1 MNERTLARCKNLI
14 KNKETMKSAFAWE
27 DGLTHLA
34 CAGIF
39 INKEQ
44 TANEEMLLQCKDI
57 LKRNTGIFSNFK
69 STAKPMIVAML
80 AANENPQLLMERGLK
95 VYDLLKEEFMS
106 SVYLP
111 IAAMIIAQYADEA
124 RYAELAQRT
133 RRIYKQ
139 MRAGPSFPDHQGRT
153 STFCALMA
161 LLDKPDEVLLG
172 DAEEC
177 YKILK
182 NNFFSSNAVQSLSH
196 VLAMCDGEPENKC
209 QKTMELFQKLKEA
222 GHKYGTSYELP
233 TLGVLAMADGNQ
245 DEIAAEMAEIDQ
257 WLSEQKGFGFFS
269 SISAKQRLMYAGMI
283 AQQDYIND
291 KMMQSAAVN
300 GVISLIVAQQAAMC
314 AAITASA
321 ALQLIITIVSEG
333 F

>member
-1 MNERTLARCKNLI
+1 
-14 KNKETMKSAFAWE
+14 MKSAFAWE

-95 VYDLLKEEFMS
+95 VHDLLKEEFMS

-139 MRAGPSFPDHQGRT
+139 MRADHPFLTSGED

-177 YKILK
+177 YKTLK
-182 NNFFSSNAVQSLSH
+182 SNFFSSNAVQSLSH
-196 VLAMCDGEPENKC
+196 VLAMCDGEPKIKC
-209 QKTMELFQKLKEA
+209 QRTMELFQKLKEA

-291 KMMQSAAVN
+291 KMMQGAAVN

-321 ALQLIITIVSEG
+321 AATANNNNS
-333 F
+333 

>member
-44 TANEEMLLQCKDI
+44 TANEEVLLQCKDI

-80 AANENPQLLMERGLK
+80 ASNENPQLLMERGLK

-139 MRAGPSFPDHQGRT
+139 MRADHPFLTSGED

-196 VLAMCDGEPENKC
+196 VLAMCDGEPEIKC

-245 DEIAAEMAEIDQ
+245 DEIVAEMAEIDQ

-269 SISAKQRLMYAGMI
+269 SISVKQRLMYAGMI

-300 GVISLIVAQQAAMC
+300 GVISLTVAQQAAMC

-321 ALQLIITIVSEG
+321 ATTANNNNS
-333 F
+333 

>member
-95 VYDLLKEEFMS
+95 VHDLLKEEFMS

-139 MRAGPSFPDHQGRT
+139 MRADHPFLTSGED

-196 VLAMCDGEPENKC
+196 VLAMCDGEPEIKC

-245 DEIAAEMAEIDQ
+245 DEIVAEMAEIDQ

-269 SISAKQRLMYAGMI
+269 SISAKQRLMYAWMI

-321 ALQLIITIVSEG
+321 AATANNNNS
-333 F
+333 

>member
-80 AANENPQLLMERGLK
+80 ASNENPQLLMERGLK
-95 VYDLLKEEFMS
+95 VYDLMKEEFMS

-139 MRAGPSFPDHQGRT
+139 MRADHPFLTSGED

-196 VLAMCDGEPENKC
+196 VLAMCDGEPKIKC
-209 QKTMELFQKLKEA
+209 QRTMELFQKLKEA

-245 DEIAAEMAEIDQ
+245 DEIVAEMAEIDR

-314 AAITASA
+314 AAITAGA
-321 ALQLIITIVSEG
+321 AATANNNNS
-333 F
+333 

>member
-80 AANENPQLLMERGLK
+80 ASNENPQLLMERGLK
-95 VYDLLKEEFMS
+95 VYDLMKEEFMS

-139 MRAGPSFPDHQGRT
+139 MRADHPFLTSGED

-182 NNFFSSNAVQSLSH
+182 NNFFSSNAVQSLSP
-196 VLAMCDGEPENKC
+196 VLAMCDGEPKIKC
-209 QKTMELFQKLKEA
+209 QRTMELFQKLKEA

-245 DEIAAEMAEIDQ
+245 DEIVAEMAEIDQ

-314 AAITASA
+314 AAITAGA
-321 ALQLIITIVSEG
+321 AATANNNNS
-333 F
+333 

>member
-95 VYDLLKEEFMS
+95 VHDLLKEEFMS

-139 MRAGPSFPDHQGRT
+139 MRADHPFLTSGED

-177 YKILK
+177 YKTLK
-182 NNFFSSNAVQSLSH
+182 SNFFSSNAVQSLSH
-196 VLAMCDGEPENKC
+196 VLAMCDGEPKIKC
-209 QKTMELFQKLKEA
+209 QRTMELFQKLKEA

-245 DEIAAEMAEIDQ
+245 DEIVAEMAEIDQ

-291 KMMQSAAVN
+291 KMMQSAAIN

-321 ALQLIITIVSEG
+321 AATANNNNS
-333 F
+333 

>member
-139 MRAGPSFPDHQGRT
+139 MRADHPFLTSGED

-161 LLDKPDEVLLG
+161 LLVKPDDVLLG

-283 AQQDYIND
+283 AQQDYIID

-321 ALQLIITIVSEG
+321 AATANNNNS
-333 F
+333 

>member
-95 VYDLLKEEFMS
+95 VHDLLKEEFMS

-139 MRAGPSFPDHQGRT
+139 MRADHPFLTSGED

-177 YKILK
+177 YKTLK
-182 NNFFSSNAVQSLSH
+182 SNFFSSNAVQSLSH
-196 VLAMCDGEPENKC
+196 VLAMCDGEPKIKC
-209 QKTMELFQKLKEA
+209 QRTMELFQKLKEA

-321 ALQLIITIVSEG
+321 ATTANNNNS
-333 F
+333 

>member
-111 IAAMIIAQYADEA
+111 IAALIIAQYADEA

-139 MRAGPSFPDHQGRT
+139 MRADHPFLTSGED

-196 VLAMCDGEPENKC
+196 VLSMCDGEPENKC
-209 QKTMELFQKLKEA
+209 QRTMELFQKLKEA

-245 DEIAAEMAEIDQ
+245 DEIAVEMAEIDQ

-321 ALQLIITIVSEG
+321 AATANNNNS
-333 F
+333 

>member
-44 TANEEMLLQCKDI
+44 TVNEEMLLQCKDI

-139 MRAGPSFPDHQGRT
+139 MRADHPFLTSGED

-321 ALQLIITIVSEG
+321 AATANNNNS
-333 F
+333 

>member
-139 MRAGPSFPDHQGRT
+139 MRADHPFLT
-153 STFCALMA
+153 SGEDSIFCALMA

-321 ALQLIITIVSEG
+321 AATANNNNS
-333 F
+333 

>member
-139 MRAGPSFPDHQGRT
+139 MRADHPFLTSGED

-196 VLAMCDGEPENKC
+196 VLSMCDGEPENKC

-283 AQQDYIND
+283 AQRDYIND
-291 KMMQSAAVN
+291 KMMQGAAVN

-321 ALQLIITIVSEG
+321 AATANNNNS
-333 F
+333 

>member
-139 MRAGPSFPDHQGRT
+139 MRADHPFLTSGED

-196 VLAMCDGEPENKC
+196 VLSMCDGEPENKC

-291 KMMQSAAVN
+291 KMMQSAAIN

-321 ALQLIITIVSEG
+321 AATANNNNS
-333 F
+333 

>member
-139 MRAGPSFPDHQGRT
+139 MRADHPFLTSGED

-196 VLAMCDGEPENKC
+196 VLSMCDGEPENKC

-300 GVISLIVAQQAAMC
+300 GVISLTVAQQAAMC

-321 ALQLIITIVSEG
+321 ATTANNNNS
-333 F
+333 

>member
-95 VYDLLKEEFMS
+95 VHDLLKEEFMS

-139 MRAGPSFPDHQGRT
+139 MRADHPFLTSGED

-196 VLAMCDGEPENKC
+196 VLAMCDGEPEIKC
-209 QKTMELFQKLKEA
+209 QRTMELFQKLKEA

-291 KMMQSAAVN
+291 KMMQGAAVN

-321 ALQLIITIVSEG
+321 AAAANNNNS
-333 F
+333 

>member
-139 MRAGPSFPDHQGRT
+139 MRADHPFLTSGED

-182 NNFFSSNAVQSLSH
+182 NNFLSSNAVQSLSH

-321 ALQLIITIVSEG
+321 AATANNNNS
-333 F
+333 

>member
-1 MNERTLARCKNLI
+1 
-14 KNKETMKSAFAWE
+14 MKSVFTWE

-69 STAKPMIVAML
+69 STAKPMIIAML
-80 AANENPQLLMERGLK
+80 ASNENPQLLMERGLK

-111 IAAMIIAQYADEA
+111 IAAMIIAQYADET
-124 RYAELAQRT
+124 RYAELVQRT

-139 MRAGPSFPDHQGRT
+139 MRADHPFLTSGED

-196 VLAMCDGEPENKC
+196 VLAMCDGEPKIKC
-209 QKTMELFQKLKEA
+209 QRTMELFQKLKEA

-245 DEIAAEMAEIDQ
+245 DEIVAEMAEIDQ

-300 GVISLIVAQQAAMC
+300 GVISLTVAQQAAMC

-321 ALQLIITIVSEG
+321 ATTANNNNS
-333 F
+333 

>member
-14 KNKETMKSAFAWE
+14 KNKETMKSVFTWE

-69 STAKPMIVAML
+69 STAKPMIIAML
-80 AANENPQLLMERGLK
+80 ASNENPQLLMERGLK

-139 MRAGPSFPDHQGRT
+139 MRADHPFLTSGED

-182 NNFFSSNAVQSLSH
+182 NDFFSSNAVQSLSH
-196 VLAMCDGEPENKC
+196 VLAMCDGEPKIKC
-209 QKTMELFQKLKEA
+209 QRTMELFQKLKEA

-245 DEIAAEMAEIDQ
+245 DEIVAEMAEIDQ

-321 ALQLIITIVSEG
+321 AATANNNNS
-333 F
+333 

>member
-139 MRAGPSFPDHQGRT
+139 MRADHPFLTSGED

-177 YKILK
+177 YKTLK
-182 NNFFSSNAVQSLSH
+182 SNFFSSNAVQSLSH
-196 VLAMCDGEPENKC
+196 VLAMCDGEPKIKC
-209 QKTMELFQKLKEA
+209 QRTMELFQKLKEA

-245 DEIAAEMAEIDQ
+245 DEIVAEMAEIDQ

-321 ALQLIITIVSEG
+321 ATTANNNNS
-333 F
+333 

>member
-139 MRAGPSFPDHQGRT
+139 MRADHPFLTSGED

-196 VLAMCDGEPENKC
+196 VLSMCDGEPENKC

-245 DEIAAEMAEIDQ
+245 DEIVAEMAEIDQ

-321 ALQLIITIVSEG
+321 AATANNNNS
-333 F
+333 

>member
-95 VYDLLKEEFMS
+95 VHDLLKEEFMS

-139 MRAGPSFPDHQGRT
+139 MRADHPFLTSGED

-177 YKILK
+177 YKTLK
-182 NNFFSSNAVQSLSH
+182 SNFFSSNAVQSLSH
-196 VLAMCDGEPENKC
+196 VLAMCDGEPKIKC
-209 QKTMELFQKLKEA
+209 QRTMELFQKLKEA

-291 KMMQSAAVN
+291 KMMQGAAVN

-321 ALQLIITIVSEG
+321 AATANNNNS
-333 F
+333 

>member
-95 VYDLLKEEFMS
+95 VYDLVKEEFMS

-139 MRAGPSFPDHQGRT
+139 MRADHPFLTSGED

-177 YKILK
+177 YKTLK
-182 NNFFSSNAVQSLSH
+182 SNFFSSNAVQSLSH
-196 VLAMCDGEPENKC
+196 VLAMCDGEPKIKC
-209 QKTMELFQKLKEA
+209 QRTMELFQKLKEA

-245 DEIAAEMAEIDQ
+245 DEIVAEMAEIDQ

-300 GVISLIVAQQAAMC
+300 GVISLTVAQQAAMC

-321 ALQLIITIVSEG
+321 AATANNNNS
-333 F
+333 

>member
-44 TANEEMLLQCKDI
+44 TANEEMLLQCTDI

-139 MRAGPSFPDHQGRT
+139 MRADHPFLTSGED

-321 ALQLIITIVSEG
+321 AATANNNNS
-333 F
+333 

>member
-57 LKRNTGIFSNFK
+57 LKRNTGIFSNFI

-139 MRAGPSFPDHQGRT
+139 MRADHPFLTSGED

-196 VLAMCDGEPENKC
+196 VLAMCDGEPEIKC
-209 QKTMELFQKLKEA
+209 QRTMELFQKLKEA

-245 DEIAAEMAEIDQ
+245 DEIVAEMAEIDQ

-321 ALQLIITIVSEG
+321 AATANNNNS
-333 F
+333 

>member
-44 TANEEMLLQCKDI
+44 TANEEVLLQCKDI
-57 LKRNTGIFSNFK
+57 LKRNTGIFSDFK

-139 MRAGPSFPDHQGRT
+139 MRADHPFLTSGED

-196 VLAMCDGEPENKC
+196 VLAMCDGEPKIKC
-209 QKTMELFQKLKEA
+209 QRTMELFQKLKEA

-233 TLGVLAMADGNQ
+233 TLGVLAMADDNQ
-245 DEIAAEMAEIDQ
+245 DEIVAEMVEIDQ

-269 SISAKQRLMYAGMI
+269 GISAKQRLMYAGMI

-300 GVISLIVAQQAAMC
+300 SVISLIVAQEAAMC

-321 ALQLIITIVSEG
+321 ATTANNNNS
-333 F
+333 

>member
-44 TANEEMLLQCKDI
+44 TVNEEMLLQCKDI

-95 VYDLLKEEFMS
+95 VHDLLKEEFMS

-139 MRAGPSFPDHQGRT
+139 MRADHPFLTSGED

-196 VLAMCDGEPENKC
+196 VLAMCDGEPKIKC
-209 QKTMELFQKLKEA
+209 QRTMELFQKLKEA

-245 DEIAAEMAEIDQ
+245 DEIVAEMAEIDQ

-300 GVISLIVAQQAAMC
+300 GVISLTVAQQAAMC

-321 ALQLIITIVSEG
+321 ATTANNNNS
-333 F
+333 

>member
-1 MNERTLARCKNLI
+1 
-14 KNKETMKSAFAWE
+14 MKSVFTWE

-44 TANEEMLLQCKDI
+44 TANEEVLLQCKDI

-80 AANENPQLLMERGLK
+80 ASNENPQLLMECGLK

-139 MRAGPSFPDHQGRT
+139 MRADHPFLTSGED

-196 VLAMCDGEPENKC
+196 VLAMCDGEPKIKC
-209 QKTMELFQKLKEA
+209 QRTMELFQKLKEA

-291 KMMQSAAVN
+291 KMMQSAAIN

-321 ALQLIITIVSEG
+321 AATANNNNS
-333 F
+333 

>member
-139 MRAGPSFPDHQGRT
+139 MRADHPFLTSGED

-196 VLAMCDGEPENKC
+196 VLAMCDGEPEIKC

-283 AQQDYIND
+283 AQRDYIND
-291 KMMQSAAVN
+291 KMMQGAAVN

-321 ALQLIITIVSEG
+321 AATANNNNS
-333 F
+333 

>member
-139 MRAGPSFPDHQGRT
+139 MRADHPFLTSGED

-222 GHKYGTSYELP
+222 GHKYETSYELP

-321 ALQLIITIVSEG
+321 AATANNNNS
-333 F
+333 

>member
-14 KNKETMKSAFAWE
+14 KNKETMKSTFAWE

-44 TANEEMLLQCKDI
+44 TANEDVLLQCKDI

-139 MRAGPSFPDHQGRT
+139 MRADHPFLTSGED

-182 NNFFSSNAVQSLSH
+182 SNFFSSNAVQSLSH
-196 VLAMCDGEPENKC
+196 VLAMCDGEPKIKC
-209 QKTMELFQKLKEA
+209 QRTMELFQKLKEA
-222 GHKYGTSYELP
+222 EHKYGTSYELP

-245 DEIAAEMAEIDQ
+245 DEIVAAMVEIDQ

-321 ALQLIITIVSEG
+321 AATANNNN
-333 F
+333 

>member
-139 MRAGPSFPDHQGRT
+139 MRADHPFLTSGED

-196 VLAMCDGEPENKC
+196 VLAMCDGEPEIKC

-245 DEIAAEMAEIDQ
+245 DEIVAEMAEIDQ

-283 AQQDYIND
+283 AQRDYIND
-291 KMMQSAAVN
+291 KMMQGAAVN

-321 ALQLIITIVSEG
+321 AATANNNNS
-333 F
+333 

>member
-139 MRAGPSFPDHQGRT
+139 MRADHPFLT
-153 STFCALMA
+153 SWEDSTFCALMA

-321 ALQLIITIVSEG
+321 AATANNNNS
-333 F
+333 

>member
-95 VYDLLKEEFMS
+95 VHDLLKEEFMS

-139 MRAGPSFPDHQGRT
+139 MRADHPFLTSGED

-177 YKILK
+177 YKTLK
-182 NNFFSSNAVQSLSH
+182 SNFFSSNAVQSLSH
-196 VLAMCDGEPENKC
+196 VLAMCDGEPKIKC
-209 QKTMELFQKLKEA
+209 QRTMDLFQKLKEA

-245 DEIAAEMAEIDQ
+245 DEIVAEMAEIDQ

-291 KMMQSAAVN
+291 KMMQGAAVN

-321 ALQLIITIVSEG
+321 AATANNNNS
-333 F
+333 

>member
-95 VYDLLKEEFMS
+95 VHDLLKEEFMS

-139 MRAGPSFPDHQGRT
+139 MRADHPFLTSGED

-177 YKILK
+177 YKTLK
-182 NNFFSSNAVQSLSH
+182 SNFFSSNAVQSLSH
-196 VLAMCDGEPENKC
+196 VLAMCDGEPRIKC
-209 QKTMELFQKLKEA
+209 QRTMELFQKLKEA

-245 DEIAAEMAEIDQ
+245 DEIVAEMAEIDQ

-291 KMMQSAAVN
+291 KMMQGAAVN

-321 ALQLIITIVSEG
+321 AATANNNNS
-333 F
+333 

>member
-139 MRAGPSFPDHQGRT
+139 MRADHPFLTSGED

-233 TLGVLAMADGNQ
+233 TLGVLAMADGNL

-321 ALQLIITIVSEG
+321 AATANNNNS
-333 F
+333 

>member
-95 VYDLLKEEFMS
+95 VHDLLKEEFMS

-139 MRAGPSFPDHQGRT
+139 MRADHPFLTSGED

-177 YKILK
+177 YKTLK
-182 NNFFSSNAVQSLSH
+182 SNFFSSNAVQSLSH
-196 VLAMCDGEPENKC
+196 VLAMCDGEPKIKC
-209 QKTMELFQKLKEA
+209 QRTMELFQKLKEA
-222 GHKYGTSYELP
+222 GPKYGTSYELP

-291 KMMQSAAVN
+291 KMMQGAAVN

-321 ALQLIITIVSEG
+321 AATANNNNS
-333 F
+333 

>member
-80 AANENPQLLMERGLK
+80 ATNENPQLLMERGLK

-139 MRAGPSFPDHQGRT
+139 MRADHPFLTSGED

-321 ALQLIITIVSEG
+321 AATANNNNS
-333 F
+333 